1 VNDILDFSKIEAGK
15 LDLDEEDFNLRDC
28 LEETLKPLALRA
40 EEKKIELLC
49 DIAPQVPELARG
61 DANRLRQV
69 ALNLL
74 GNAIKFTHSGEVM
87 LRVEFGPSGN
97 EAQVAHFIVSD
108 TGIGIPPEKLKFIFD
123 PFTQADAS
131 TTRKYGGTGLGLT
144 ISARLVTMMGGRIWV
159 ESEPGKGSCFHFT
172 VPLKFIASR
181 AKTDAPAGE
190 SGLRGLRVL
199 IVDDNVTN
207 RKILQGLL
215 ERWELRTQPVE
226 GGEQAVKEL
235 IAAHAAGDP
244 YRLILTDL
252 KMPGID
258 GFALVERVLQR
269 PQLKAMAIMM
279 LSSSGYREGVERC
292 RQLGISAY
300 LVKPV
305 RKDELLAAIQTVF
318 AATQPGRPAAE
329 PATGPPRSPEERL
342 HILLAEDNR
351 VNQTVASRMLERMGH
366 AVVVANHGRE
376 ALALLAK
383 QTFDLVLM
391 DVQMPEMDGLTA
403 TRNIREAEKRTG
415 AHLPIIAMTAHAMK
429 GDREHCL
436 EAGVDDYLP
445 KPVNARA
452 LMDSVAAVIGAR
464 GGREVRPVKRIQERV
479 VSGTQALW
487 DFHRTLE
494 QLGGDESLLREVID
508 IFLVETPK
516 KIASLR
522 QALEQED
529 ADCLER
535 TAHSLKGELGYL
547 GLPEVSQKAR
557 ELEQMGRKRDLQ
569 NAATLFAALHEDLS
583 AVLAAMHRARG
594 GDHERTATAASGASA

>member
-1 VNDILDFSKIEAGK
+1 
-15 LDLDEEDFNLRDC
+15 
-28 LEETLKPLALRA
+28 LKSVARTAQA
-40 EEKKIELLC
+40 E
-49 DIAPQVPELARG
+49 VPE
-61 DANRLRQV
+61 
-69 ALNLL
+69 
-74 GNAIKFTHSGEVM
+74 GE
-87 LRVEFGPSGN
+87 
-97 EAQVAHFIVSD
+97 
-108 TGIGIPPEKLKFIFD
+108 
-123 PFTQADAS
+123 
-131 TTRKYGGTGLGLT
+131 
-144 ISARLVTMMGGRIWV
+144 
-159 ESEPGKGSCFHFT
+159 T
-172 VPLKFIASR
+172 V
-181 AKTDAPAGE
+181 
-190 SGLRGLRVL
+190 LRGLRVL

-207 RKILQGLL
+207 RKILKAILNL
-215 ERWELRTQPVE
+215 WDLRTHQVE
-226 GGEQAVKEL
+226 GAEEALQEL
-235 IAAHAAGDP
+235 LVANAARDP

-252 KMPGID
+252 NMPGID
-258 GFALVERVLQR
+258 GFALVERVR
-269 PQLKAMAIMM
+269 QLPELNAMAIMM
-279 LSSSGYREGVERC
+279 LSSSGYREDVERC

-305 RKDELLAAIQTVF
+305 RKGELLAAIQRVF
-318 AATQPGRPAAE
+318 ATTQPRRQATE
-329 PATGPPRSPEERL
+329 PATGPPRSPGEQL

-366 AVVVANHGRE
+366 SVVVANHGLE
-376 ALALLAK
+376 ALALLAN

-403 TRNIREAEKRTG
+403 TRNIREGEKRTG

-436 EAGVDDYLP
+436 EAGVDDYVP

-452 LMDSVAAVIGAR
+452 LMDSIAAVMGAR
-464 GGREVRPVKRIQERV
+464 GGREVRRVKQIQERI
-479 VSGTQALW
+479 VSGTQAHW

-583 AVLAAMHRARG
+583 AVLAAMRRAKG
-594 GDHERTATAASGASA
+594 GDHERTAPAASGASS